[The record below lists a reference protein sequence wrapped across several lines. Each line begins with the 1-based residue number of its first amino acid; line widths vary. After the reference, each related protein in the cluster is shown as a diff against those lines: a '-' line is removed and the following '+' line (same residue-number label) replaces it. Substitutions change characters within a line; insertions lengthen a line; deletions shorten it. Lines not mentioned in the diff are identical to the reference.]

1 MANRYGINMGDHQ
14 DPMDSMFTQNVSID
28 LTRKPEQTDKIPNTP
43 VSLDELNGANKAPEK
58 EEQTSSEQP
67 KVKAKPVHATMGQ
80 NVQEFDPTT
89 IIPKKEKKDPGVNDL
104 FSALDAAVEREKS
117 SITDRMNALEEKMY
131 EDYVDNQI
139 NGNGDPTANINRA
152 EENNVEPENKPDR
165 EDAEEDLYSDG
176 EEVYEYNQ
184 DTNKTFVPY
193 TEVYN
198 PESDQTGYTTETL
211 SSEQYVGDE
220 ELKPAE
226 KSYDTKSEEKKE
238 EKKPAVEKK
247 DEEPA
252 VKPLSITKNVNDDL
266 FYDDKELE
274 DDLNEASNDAA
285 TEQKRQEDEVN
296 DIIDGLKTAAKNTIK
311 PSMPMIDLSKFKIAD
326 KGVKASTVILR
337 DSYDPD
343 VADWVMFNSGYPI
356 SMSGLT
362 GPELIKLDPENSTR
376 NRANTIRDIYK
387 IIYDHVVDAKKP
399 SFTDWLKQTKYTD
412 LDHIYFALYMATF
425 GKSNYISYQC
435 PECKTVFIKDDVRF
449 EDMVRYKDDSVK
461 DKVKEILSK
470 STDNGIINYQ
480 VDLVPAGH
488 YAFGMRTPSLYNV
501 AIETAGLPDNIMDK
515 YSDLIDTITY
525 IDSVYTIDNVN
536 MQLIPVIIPA
546 VKDDPIKSTIK
557 RIKTLYDILK
567 RLTSDEYYILR
578 GYISKLADTSAEL
591 SYKIPAA
598 KCPEC
603 DKEIPENGDTSAS
616 DLLFTRHHLGAF
628 ANM

>member
-238 EKKPAVEKK
+238 EKKSAVEKK

-525 IDSVYTIDNVN
+525 IDSVYTLS
-536 MQLIPVIIPA
+536 LIHI
-546 VKDDPIKSTIK
+546 
-557 RIKTLYDILK
+557 
-567 RLTSDEYYILR
+567 
-578 GYISKLADTSAEL
+578 
-591 SYKIPAA
+591 
-598 KCPEC
+598 
-603 DKEIPENGDTSAS
+603 
-616 DLLFTRHHLGAF
+616 
-628 ANM
+628 